1 MTGLRTKFENLTG
14 LASAGAILAV
24 LLSADAAAAAP
35 VSGLPSDLGIGV
47 TGVIVGQPGAMLL
60 QAQCGS
66 DGEGSCDEP
75 PDLPGPAQQTKAHPA
90 TPVTDDTTDQ
100 IVDTI
105 STATDTCSDDWINE
119 SYRIDCIRQTLLLA
133 AAKLPNRGDYAPVK
147 AALVDAADKLD
158 KIVVQ
163 NANASSGRVT
173 PPIGGRPLAPTLPP
187 LRAVSPA
194 AQEQAVAQ
202 ALAVLEEAETILLR
216 SAENSERRLVHYQ
229 QVAQAIDSTKVLLRS
244 S

>member
-24 LLSADAAAAAP
+24 LLSAEAAAAP

-47 TGVIVGQPGAMLL
+47 TGVIMGQPGAMLL

-66 DGEGSCDEP
+66 DGEGSCEEP
-75 PDLPGPAQQTKAHPA
+75 PDPIEETKANPA

-105 STATDTCSDDWINE
+105 STATDTCSDEWINE

-133 AAKLPNRGDYAPVK
+133 AARLPNRGDYAPVK